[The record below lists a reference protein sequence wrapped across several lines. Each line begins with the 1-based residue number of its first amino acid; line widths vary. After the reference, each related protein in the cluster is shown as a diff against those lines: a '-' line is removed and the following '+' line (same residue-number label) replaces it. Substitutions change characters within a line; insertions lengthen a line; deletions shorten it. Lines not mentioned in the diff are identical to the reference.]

1 MNAPSFIP
9 SIPSAL
15 KYLASTSYLKSIL
28 KIIFNNLNQCTKI
41 VYDNVI
47 KRGSTWVQISRFV
60 HLYSVGLGLILIDFY
75 CFKSTLFSTLFT
87 GNFLVLTIVLKHI
100 NKHLPTNNGTN
111 FINFCVF
118 YSAGGASEQKLC
130 KGINYLKE
138 GSDPPLLPDSEYPEW
153 LWNIL
158 DDDKKLSVGDQS
170 FDINNITHRRRQRK
184 AKRRQENAMRK
195 QNK

>member
-1 MNAPSFIP
+1 M
-9 SIPSAL
+9 
-15 KYLASTSYLKSIL
+15 
-28 KIIFNNLNQCTKI
+28 
-41 VYDNVI
+41 
-47 KRGSTWVQISRFV
+47 
-60 HLYSVGLGLILIDFY
+60 
-75 CFKSTLFSTLFT
+75 
-87 GNFLVLTIVLKHI
+87 VLTIVLKNIH
-100 NKHLPTNNGTN
+100 KHLSTNNRTN
-111 FINFCVF
+111 FILFCDFF
-118 YSAGGASEQKLC
+118 YCAGGASEQKLC

-184 AKRRQENAMRK
+184 AQRRQENAMRK

>member
-1 MNAPSFIP
+1 MGANQPLCPLIF
-9 SIPSAL
+9 
-15 KYLASTSYLKSIL
+15 STSRLN
-28 KIIFNNLNQCTKI
+28 FN
-41 VYDNVI
+41 
-47 KRGSTWVQISRFV
+47 
-60 HLYSVGLGLILIDFY
+60 IDFY
-75 CFKSTLFSTLFT
+75 CLKSTSISTLFSTLFT
-87 GNFLVLTIVLKHI
+87 GNFLALTIVLKHI
-100 NKHLPTNNGTN
+100 HKHLSTKHRTN
-111 FINFCVF
+111 FINFFVCFF

-184 AKRRQENAMRK
+184 AQRRQENAMRK